1 MLPEGVV
8 LEEDFEDLKEK
19 AKIADFIIFCNPHN
33 PVGRVWT
40 KEELE
45 TLLNEVYWDGYRANS
60 AWTWTTLSYP
70 TYTAT
75 NLKTN
80 PIAITIGDKT

>member
-1 MLPEGVV
+1 MIVKVFQTNKNG
-8 LEEDFEDLKEK
+8 
-19 AKIADFIIFCNPHN
+19 KIEF
-33 PVGRVWT
+33 T

-60 AWTWTTLSYP
+60 TWTWTTPLSYP

-75 NLKTN
+75 NLKQNTTATT
-80 PIAITIGDKT
+80 AITIGDKT

>member
-1 MLPEGVV
+1 MIVKVFQINKNG
-8 LEEDFEDLKEK
+8 
-19 AKIADFIIFCNPHN
+19 KIEF
-33 PVGRVWT
+33 T

-70 TYTAT
+70 TQITT

-80 PIAITIGDKT
+80 TTAITVGDKI